1 MKNCFILAATIQSE
15 DKLYVLTEILN
26 TIKLH
31 FSDCKIFVGINYD
44 SLPQIESMIDSY
56 NLDCTYS
63 RLTDEGLYSYG
74 DESAYQ
80 VALNL
85 MINDGEVFDLCWFM
99 HTKGGHNNRDFERGL
114 YLNNFFTKR
123 SEINAKF
130 EANEYLGSY
139 GYRCMPFGL
148 DPNNPVDLSDNFMYD
163 FWNSSPSNLFKYS
176 HCPVLLIETIF
187 CMRASLVY
195 KFIEVYPNFLHTKLR
210 KYFFEC
216 EFCNFLPT
224 RLGFTIDSETDLTDI
239 FTEKSLIPLVN
250 DWIETNNLTYIN
262 KHTI

>member
-1 MKNCFILAATIQSE
+1 MKNCFILAVSIHTE
-15 DKLYVLTEILN
+15 DRLYVLTEILDTVN
-26 TIKLH
+26 LH
-31 FSDCKIFVGINYD
+31 YNNCKIFVGINYGAV
-44 SLPQIESMIDSY
+44 PQVETVLNLY
-56 NLDCTYS
+56 NLNIVHN
-63 RLTDEGLYSYG
+63 RVTDKNLYTHS
-74 DESAYQ
+74 DDSAYQ
-80 VALNL
+80 AALNL
-85 MINDGEVFDLCWFM
+85 MINDSEVFDLCWFM

-123 SEINAKF
+123 NEINAKF
-130 EANEYLGSY
+130 KADEYLGSY

-148 DPNNPVDLSDNFMYD
+148 DPNNPVDVSDNFMYD
-163 FWNSSPSNLFKYS
+163 FWNSSPSSLFKYS
-176 HCPVLLIETIF
+176 HCPVLLIETMF

-224 RLGFTIDSETDLTDI
+224 RLGFTIDSETGLTDT

-250 DWIETNNLTYIN
+250 DWIDTNNLTHIN